1 MLYGEKTRLRPPE
14 MTDLDNIMAWINDR
28 EVTRNLAIGFWPLS
42 RKAEEAWLAKT
53 VEGSDPRNR
62 VLVIEDL
69 QGTYLGSIGLH
80 DIDMRSGVAEVGIVI
95 GRKDYWG
102 KGYGTDALRTLL
114 RFAFANLRLRKVYL
128 KVFGSNAR
136 AQKSYAKLGF
146 KVAGRLKEHE
156 LKEGEYEDVIYM
168 ELFRDELK

>member
-1 MLYGEKTRLRPPE
+1 MLEGQKTRLRPAE
-14 MTDLDNIMAWINDR
+14 MTDLDNIMAWVNDR
-28 EVTRNLAIGFWPLS
+28 EVTRNLLLGFWPLS
-42 RKAEEAWLAKT
+42 RKAEENWLAR
-53 VEGSDPRNR
+53 VCEGSDPSNR

-102 KGYGTDALRTLL
+102 KGYGTDALRTILQA
-114 RFAFANLRLRKVYL
+114 AFANLRLRKVFL
-128 KVFGSNAR
+128 KVFGSNIR

-146 KVAGRLKEHE
+146 RVAGRLTAQE
-156 LKEGEYEDVIYM
+156 LREGEYEDVIYM